1 MTFFYKNKSD
11 LIQILTKFA
20 MILDLNYVR
29 KVFIN
34 NEI

>member
-11 LIQILTKFA
+11 LIHILTKFA
-20 MILDLNYVR
+20 MILDLNCVH